1 MRYLL
6 DTNVCIHY
14 LNQSNL
20 LLKQKFAAVQ
30 DQDKVVCSI
39 VRAELFYGAYKSQ
52 RRQANLASLNSFL
65 TYLPSL
71 AFDDASAEIYGQARA
86 ELAQRGSP
94 IGHHD
99 LQIAAIALANHL
111 TVITHNVSEFSR
123 VPNLL
128 WEDWEV

>member
-30 DQDKVVCSI
+30 DQDKIVCSI

-52 RRQANLASLNSFL
+52 RRQTSLASLNSFL
-65 TYLPSL
+65 THLPSL
-71 AFDDASAEIYGQARA
+71 AFDDASAEIYGQCGPNSHNEA
-86 ELAQRGSP
+86 
-94 IGHHD
+94 
-99 LQIAAIALANHL
+99 LQ
-111 TVITHNVSEFSR
+111 
-123 VPNLL
+123 
-128 WEDWEV
+128 